1 MFNKAN
7 TTYTVYRLFL
17 VFFALVILFTA
28 SQAFAIHIYLKGG
41 NVLVG
46 KLPETLPFSTPKYNI
61 KVKTNEI
68 VSFRNGNLRL
78 KNGSVLQKAT
88 IGLEEL
94 QVQTKFGNISIK
106 VEEIEIIEEKI
117 FVPTRN
123 KEHNPT
129 TNKYLVVTNKKGIT
143 LGGWNLKKG
152 TRLTIVSEEGNQ
164 IKAML
169 GEDTFDIPRNGDVI
183 RSFKI
188 EDLTTP
194 PKSVVG
200 QGVQSLTALK
210 KTIAVVAFNNSVPI
224 AGGGEHALSRGM
236 ADQLSHALVK
246 SGRFTVL
253 SRGLFEE
260 MGAERDIATTY
271 SNIQGGSDGTI
282 PWAQILIKG
291 DVTEFDPGVKQS
303 GKGYSFSGLS
313 HDNTKAF
320 AHVAVVIQ
328 VVNTSTGQV
337 LSSQR
342 VEGKAEEGGASI
354 NVNSN
359 LLSVI
364 LGSFVPYGDM
374 IPNVSTYREDFR
386 KAPLGKATQLCIEKA
401 VKYICQTLGK
411 EPWQGTIIK
420 LKGDKIYINSGAS
433 EGIKT
438 GMIFCVCQG
447 SALNNPLTGANLGM
461 DLEEIGKLKV
471 IKVKPKFSECFLLEG
486 YKPEIGDFVIEMG
499 NTRAVNFS
507 EHVSGEDD
515 DTVWVELEKL
525 KRDKEEGRISDEE
538 FNNLLEELV
547 PGR

>member
-17 VFFALVILFTA
+17 VFIALVILFTA

-68 VSFRNGNLRL
+68 VSFRKGNLRL

-88 IGLEEL
+88 IALEEL
-94 QVQTKFGNISIK
+94 QIQTKFGNISIK

-117 FVPTRN
+117 SVPARN

-129 TNKYLVVTNKKGIT
+129 TNKYLVVTNKNGVT
-143 LGGWNLKKG
+143 LGNWDLSKG
-152 TRLTIVSEEGNQ
+152 TRLTIVSEEGNH

-183 RSFKI
+183 RNFKI
-188 EDLTTP
+188 EDLTAP
-194 PKSVVG
+194 PKSAVG
-200 QGVQSLTALK
+200 QGVQALNALK

-224 AGGGEHALSRGM
+224 AGGGEYALSRGM
-236 ADQLSHALVK
+236 ADQLSHALIK

-253 SRGLFEE
+253 SRELFEE

-271 SNIQGGSDGTI
+271 NNIQGGRDGTI

-303 GKGYSFSGLS
+303 GRGYSFSGLT

-342 VEGKAEEGGASI
+342 VEGTAEEGGASI
-354 NVNSN
+354 EVNSN
-359 LLSVI
+359 LLGVV
-364 LGSFVPYGDM
+364 LGGFVPYGGM
-374 IPNVSTYREDFR
+374 IPNFSTHQENFK
-386 KAPLGKATQLCIEKA
+386 KAPLGKATQLCMDRA

-433 EGIKT
+433 EGMKA
-438 GMIFCVCQG
+438 GMIFYVCQG
-447 SALNNPLTGANLGM
+447 SALHDPISGASLGM

-471 IKVKPKFSECFLLEG
+471 IKVKPKFSECFLIEG
-486 YKPEIGDFVIEMG
+486 YKPERGDIVIEMG
-499 NTRAVNFS
+499 NTRAVNSS

-525 KRDKEEGRISDEE
+525 KRDKEEGKISDEE
-538 FNNLLEELV
+538 FSTRLEELI

>member
-1 MFNKAN
+1 MA
-7 TTYTVYRLFL
+7 TTYILYRLFL
-17 VFFALVILFTA
+17 VFLVWAILFPA
-28 SQAFAIHIYLKGG
+28 SHVFAIHIYLKGG

-46 KLPETLPFSTPKYNI
+46 KLPDTLPFSTPKFNL

-68 VSFRNGNLRL
+68 VSFSMGNLRL
-78 KNGSVLQKAT
+78 KNGSVLQKA
-88 IGLEEL
+88 IIVLEEL
-94 QVQTKFGNISIK
+94 QVQTKFGNIAIK
-106 VEEIEIIEEKI
+106 VEEIEIIEEKVS
-117 FVPTRN
+117 VPARK

-143 LGGWNLKKG
+143 LKNWNLSKG
-152 TRLTIVSEEGNQ
+152 TRLTIVSEEGNH

-169 GEDTFDIPRNGDVI
+169 GEETFDILRNGEVI
-183 RSFKI
+183 RNFKI

-194 PKSVVG
+194 PKSDVG

-210 KTIAVVAFNNSVPI
+210 KTIAVVSFNNSVPV

-236 ADQLSHALVK
+236 ADQLSHALIK

-253 SRGLFEE
+253 SRELFEE

-271 SNIQGGSDGTI
+271 SNIQGGSDRTI

-303 GKGYSFSGLS
+303 GKGYSFSGLR
-313 HDNTKAF
+313 HNNTKAY
-320 AHVAVVIQ
+320 AHVVVVIQ

-354 NVNSN
+354 DVNTN
-359 LLSVI
+359 LLGVV
-364 LGSFVPYGDM
+364 LGSFVPYGGM
-374 IPNVSTYREDFR
+374 IPNVSTHQENFR
-386 KAPLGKATQLCIEKA
+386 KAPLGKATQLCMDKA

-420 LKGDKIYINSGAS
+420 LKGGKIYINSGAS

-447 SALNNPLTGANLGM
+447 SALNDPRSGSNLGM

-471 IKVKPKFSECFLLEG
+471 IKVKPKFSECFLIEG

-499 NTRAVNFS
+499 NSRAVNSS
-507 EHVSGEDD
+507 EHVSGEDN

-525 KRDKEEGRISDEE
+525 KRDKKEGKISDEE